1 MNLENSVLQVPIEDI
16 IPNRFQP
23 RLTFDDR
30 GLEELASSIKQHGII
45 QPLVLRRVNDKYEII
60 AGERRY
66 KAATLAG
73 LTTVPAI
80 ISNIDDNKSAEVAI
94 VENVQRR
101 NLTPIEEARSY
112 KNLLDKGYL
121 TQSELAKKMGISQ
134 SAIANKLRLL
144 NLDEEVQQALLNNQ
158 ISERH
163 ARSLLVLPNNE
174 EQKKW
179 LKKILTERLTVRQ
192 LDDAIKAEMNTGT
205 SNDDEDDTDI
215 PLVRS
220 LDIEAIRKEATELP
234 KINDD
239 SDIAKKLQEIE
250 RERMFNP
257 DVIPVEQATNE
268 SKGNFF
274 NFLENE
280 KVNMNMEEMNLQAPV
295 INLDMPKRNEQ
306 YVEPSPAINIEPNQL
321 PAADLNNQGINN
333 DFQDKELTSNEKQAL
348 NFNNNFGNINND
360 LRPNIDVKNE
370 ENFDPINLIDTLDPS
385 YHDKVEEK
393 KGIDLKT
400 AINEIRDAKDT
411 LSMKGF
417 NISLEET
424 DLNDY
429 YQFTIKVKKN

>member
-1 MNLENSVLQVPIEDI
+1 M
-16 IPNRFQP
+16 
-23 RLTFDDR
+23 
-30 GLEELASSIKQHGII
+30 
-45 QPLVLRRVNDKYEII
+45 
-60 AGERRY
+60 
-66 KAATLAG
+66 AG
-73 LTTVPAI
+73 LSTVPAI
-80 ISNIDDNKSAEVAI
+80 VSNIDDNQSAEVAI

-163 ARSLLVLPNNE
+163 ARSLLVLSNPE
-174 EQKKW
+174 DQKKW
-179 LKKILTERLTVRQ
+179 LQKITAERLTVRQ
-192 LDDAIKAEMNTGT
+192 LDDALKSQMSDNS
-205 SNDDEDDTDI
+205 SNNEDDDTDI

-234 KINDD
+234 KINED

-280 KVNMNMEEMNLQAPV
+280 KVNMNMEEINLQAPA
-295 INLDMPKRNEQ
+295 INLDMPKINENFNKEPMPEMVMPK
-306 YVEPSPAINIEPNQL
+306 VEDNPIKNEPTININVTEPKQ
-321 PAADLNNQGINN
+321 
-333 DFQDKELTSNEKQAL
+333 ELTSNEEAAL
-348 NFNNNFGNINND
+348 NFNSNFGTNPVIDIKPEINLND
-360 LRPNIDVKNE
+360 D
-370 ENFDPINLIDTLDPS
+370 NFDPVNLIDTLDPA
-385 YHDKVEEK
+385 YHTKVEEK
-393 KGIDLKT
+393 MGIDLKT

-424 DLNDY
+424 DLNDC
-429 YQFTIKVKKN
+429 YQFTIKIKKN